1 MSGSAHRLDSVCVF
15 CASSGDA
22 PKPLMAAATQFG
34 QILAHAG
41 LRLIYGGGGIGLMGA
56 CARAAHEAGGRV
68 FGGISALL
76 TGREGALTPGETAI
90 VTRMHPRK
98 MGMVK
103 ETAAFARLPRG
114 PR

>member
-22 PKPLMAAATQFG
+22 PEPLMAAATQFG

-41 LRLIYGGGGIGLMGA
+41 LRLVYGGGGIGLMGA

-68 FGGISALL
+68 PGGIPAFL
-76 TGREGALTPGETAI
+76 TATE
-90 VTRMHPRK
+90 
-98 MGMVK
+98 
-103 ETAAFARLPRG
+103 AAFIRVGAAIMITLHRCRI
-114 PR
+114 